1 MDNYI
6 ELKLNDIYVNRFDAQ
21 RICQVIKETIGLDS
35 ILSGKNNMGI
45 LNQQLCC
52 VKITTL

>member
-6 ELKLNDIYVNRFDAQ
+6 ELKLNDTYVSKFHAQ
-21 RICQVIKETIGLDS
+21 RICQVIKETIGLDN

-52 VKITTL
+52 FKITTL